1 MKAMARF
8 SILLVALIAV
18 TGWILSLV
26 YTTAADRHAVLVSAI
41 LAGVVQLIAF
51 AFVEFMRRSNA
62 MLAGWGMGIALRM
75 ISLILYAIVFAKALN
90 LPLSA
95 ALMSFAVFLFVSML
109 LESLLIA
116 YAS

>member
-1 MKAMARF
+1 MARF
-8 SILLVALIAV
+8 GILLVALIAI

-26 YTTAADRHAVLVSAI
+26 YKTAADRHAILVSAVI
-41 LAGVVQLIAF
+41 AVVVQLAAF
-51 AFVEFMRRSNA
+51 GLVELMRRSNA

-75 ISLILYAIVFAKALN
+75 ISLILYALVFTKALG
-90 LPLSA
+90 LPLNA

-109 LESLLIA
+109 LESILIA